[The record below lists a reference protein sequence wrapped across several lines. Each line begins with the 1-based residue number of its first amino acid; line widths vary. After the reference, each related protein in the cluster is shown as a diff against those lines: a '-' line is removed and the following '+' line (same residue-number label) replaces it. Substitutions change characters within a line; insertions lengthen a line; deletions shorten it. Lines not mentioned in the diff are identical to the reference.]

1 MFYFSIFLISFLQ
14 ATYSTRFTSAASLSF
29 DPIQQYSLPF
39 GGDEPLQASFS
50 LVEQQVPPS
59 LTVKS
64 VPTSAYRPKSVDA
77 LLHARSQSLRHA
89 QDEKVDWDLVE
100 VNGPD
105 VQDRHTLVQLARMSG
120 DAYALPG
127 QKNWYDIDPA
137 WNEVRDLHLF
147 GLHPS
152 KQSTEIL
159 NSYAR
164 ASRLAG
170 KTLLKDSADTS
181 SSPQTTLPSSCPSK
195 EPLSKVPRRRRTS
208 TTTTSSSPAVAPA

>member
-1 MFYFSIFLISFLQ
+1 MTMFYFSTFLISFLC
-14 ATYSTRFTSAASLSF
+14 STRLTSAASLSF

-39 GGDEPLQASFS
+39 GGEQPLQASFS
-50 LVEQQVPPS
+50 LVEEQLPPS

-64 VPTSAYRPKSVDA
+64 VPTSVFRPKSVDA

-137 WNEVRDLHLF
+137 WNEVRDPQLFSLHHSERNTQMLY
-147 GLHPS
+147 
-152 KQSTEIL
+152 
-159 NSYAR
+159 SYAR
-164 ASRLAG
+164 AFHSVG
-170 KTLLKDSADTS
+170 KTLPKDSAGTS
-181 SSPQTTLPSSCPSK
+181 SSPQTTLPSSCPSR
-195 EPLSKVPRRRRTS
+195 EPLSKALHRRRTS
-208 TTTTSSSPAVAPA
+208 TTTTSSSPVVAPA